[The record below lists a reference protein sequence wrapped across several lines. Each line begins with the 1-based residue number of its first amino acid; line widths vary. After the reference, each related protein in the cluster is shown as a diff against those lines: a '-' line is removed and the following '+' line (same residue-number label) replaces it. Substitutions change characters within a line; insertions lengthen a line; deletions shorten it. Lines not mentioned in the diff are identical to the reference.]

1 MESRRYGD
9 NSITSVFASS
19 RGNDVAA
26 GELNHQILLV
36 HNFANIHPSM
46 LIVAYPCSLY
56 DRLLDNK
63 RVEGKILWG
72 RRYCYRQRAATM
84 VRCCGQVSYHIVSFW
99 SCVVV
104 RGELERLDS
113 TPLTGPLIL
122 PHVDWINRYA
132 PMPCHHMKMVDI
144 ASASS

>member
-1 MESRRYGD
+1 
-9 NSITSVFASS
+9 
-19 RGNDVAA
+19 VAG
-26 GELNHQILLV
+26 GELNHQISLG

-63 RVEGKILWG
+63 RVEGKMLWG

-84 VRCCGQVSYHIVSFW
+84 VRCCGQVSYRIVLELCVVC
-99 SCVVV
+99 CVVV

-122 PHVDWINRYA
+122 PHVD
-132 PMPCHHMKMVDI
+132 
-144 ASASS
+144 

>member
-1 MESRRYGD
+1 MGSEILLS
-9 NSITSVFASS
+9 
-19 RGNDVAA
+19 AA
-26 GELNHQILLV
+26 GGDHG
-36 HNFANIHPSM
+36 SM
-46 LIVAYPCSLY
+46 LWSSIIS
-56 DRLLDNK
+56 
-63 RVEGKILWG
+63 
-72 RRYCYRQRAATM
+72 YRFG
-84 VRCCGQVSYHIVSFW
+84 VVC
-99 SCVVV
+99 CVVV